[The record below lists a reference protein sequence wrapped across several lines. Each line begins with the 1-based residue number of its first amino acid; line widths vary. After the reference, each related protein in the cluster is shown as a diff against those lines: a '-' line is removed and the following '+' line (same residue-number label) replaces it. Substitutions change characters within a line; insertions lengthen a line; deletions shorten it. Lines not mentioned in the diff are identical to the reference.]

1 MEATRTTQGRQR
13 SRTDIPISLERDLVA
28 GSPEA
33 FDAFYALVGQRLF
46 RYVRARVRQEAEAE
60 EVCQETWIR
69 FLRGVPRFEHRA
81 SLWSFLLSIARRTAI
96 DHYRRTSCR
105 PTAGIAEDVSLRARV
120 AVASVART
128 THHRRVIENA
138 QQRPENIAEESWEAL
153 WAHDVDGVSIEE
165 IGRRQGI
172 PKGTAGT
179 RVFYARQRLRAALEE
194 AGSVPDDSPP
204 TVGCCG

>member
-1 MEATRTTQGRQR
+1 METTRTTQGGRR
-13 SRTDIPISLERDLVA
+13 SPTDIPMSIEKGLVA
-28 GSPEA
+28 GKPEA
-33 FDAFYALVGQRLF
+33 FDAFHSLVHQRLF
-46 RYVRARVRQEAEAE
+46 RYVRARVRQDAEAE

-81 SLWSFLLSIARRTAI
+81 SIWSFLLSVARRTTI
-96 DHYRRTSCR
+96 DHYRRASCR
-105 PTAGIAEDVSLRARV
+105 PTAGLGEDVSVRARRS
-120 AVASVART
+120 VASVART
-128 THHRRVIENA
+128 VHHRRVIESA
-138 QQRPENIAEESWEAL
+138 RRRPSNISEESWDAL

-194 AGSVPDDSPP
+194 AGGVPDDSPP
-204 TVGCCG
+204 TVGCCS